1 MKFFASI
8 LSFLIVITLTQ
19 VSIGQSTKTNTK
31 ATTSTSKKAT
41 TKTSSKTVAATSKPT
56 AQTSTP
62 KQQGVHMT
70 FDNEHINIG
79 KVKKGEIKKFD
90 FVFTNTGSEVITIDI
105 ASGCDCTTLD
115 YPKTP
120 IKVGGKAVINVTFD
134 SGKKEDSETI
144 DVDIYLK
151 NLNPKTGQRIL
162 KVVDYKYDLIK

>member
-8 LSFLIVITLTQ
+8 LSFLLVL
-19 VSIGQSTKTNTK
+19 SISESSFAQSTKADTK
-31 ATTSTSKKAT
+31 ATKATAKKGSSKKS
-41 TKTSSKTVAATSKPT
+41 TKAVAANAKAPS
-56 AQTSTP
+56 QTVTP

-70 FDNEHINIG
+70 FDNEHLNIG

-120 IKVGGKAVINVTFD
+120 IKVGGKAVIHVTFD
-134 SGKKEDSETI
+134 SGKKEASETI

-162 KVVDYKYDLIK
+162 KVVDYKYELI